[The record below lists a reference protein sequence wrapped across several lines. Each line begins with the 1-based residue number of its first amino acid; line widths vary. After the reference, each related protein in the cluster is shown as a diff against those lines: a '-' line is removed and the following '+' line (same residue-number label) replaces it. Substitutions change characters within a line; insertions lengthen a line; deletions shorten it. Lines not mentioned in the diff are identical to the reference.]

1 MERKTDK
8 QREAER
14 ADVSSSFCKDTNPTE
29 SGPTLMTSFA
39 LDYLHKYIYTIYLN
53 ISTYTAYIYLWIN
66 TAIGYI
72 LIS

>member
-14 ADVSSSFCKDTNPTE
+14 SDVSSSFCKDTNPTE

-39 LDYLHKYIYTIYLN
+39 LDYLHKHIYAIYLN
-53 ISTYTAYIYLWIN
+53 RSIYTVCIYVWIN
-66 TAIGYI
+66 TAIGYA